1 MAACVE
7 MGIPFEIMALEDGA
21 PFTQFEDFLK
31 NHMQDGRLA
40 FDGLF
45 IGTDS
50 LSWRIIRVLRGM
62 GLRVLED
69 VQVIGFD
76 GIRMFGDQEYT
87 VSTIVQPVQEIAEF
101 SYFII
106 LELFEL
112 EVSFERKNFDV
123 NSVI

>member
-101 SYFII
+101 CCLII

-112 EVSFERKNFDV
+112 EVSFER
-123 NSVI
+123 

>member
-1 MAACVE
+1 
-7 MGIPFEIMALEDGA
+7 
-21 PFTQFEDFLK
+21 
-31 NHMQDGRLA
+31 
-40 FDGLF
+40 
-45 IGTDS
+45 
-50 LSWRIIRVLRGM
+50 M

-106 LELFEL
+106 LKLFVL
-112 EVSFERKNFDV
+112 EVFSNDKTFDV

>member
-62 GLRVLED
+62 GLRVPED

-112 EVSFERKNFDV
+112 EVSFER
-123 NSVI
+123 